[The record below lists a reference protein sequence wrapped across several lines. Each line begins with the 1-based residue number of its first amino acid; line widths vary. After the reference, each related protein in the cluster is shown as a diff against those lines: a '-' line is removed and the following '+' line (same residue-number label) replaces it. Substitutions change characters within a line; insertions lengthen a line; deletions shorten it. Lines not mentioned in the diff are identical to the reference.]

1 MNQLFDVLYNSKS
14 GQAAAALAALADALV
29 EITLHDPDPMNRTEA
44 ARLMT
49 SFRGEE
55 IDRVRLAGALD
66 DSFFR
71 VRYYAVQVLADA
83 ADPAVLNRLA
93 PLLGDIDPM
102 VRQEVLS
109 AFVKHGVGY
118 ETIVP
123 ELVLLL
129 RDSNPAIRTNAARVL
144 GQTGSGLAVTKLLAH
159 LHDPDSRVTQAA
171 AQALGELGDEAA
183 AEALFALVNDETT
196 YYRLREACLLALA
209 KIDPPGLTDMLF
221 ALLDERDLTLRRM
234 VVNAV
239 NRVPQAAQVHAL
251 LDAAD
256 WHTSL
261 VRPVRDALVRAG
273 GGAVEAVM
281 VVSLGHVRE
290 WVRALAVEVLGEL
303 QCADAVTDILPLLGD
318 EAREVRVLA
327 ANALGQI
334 GDVGAVAP
342 LKAALKDDVWLVQ
355 VAAAS
360 ALARIDSPEAHAAS
374 SDWQIEQRLPPDK
387 LDLDTDEP
395 PPEVDLSDIL

>member
-1 MNQLFDVLYNSKS
+1 METLFDVLYKS
-14 GQAAAALAALADALV
+14 DSPKAAAALAALADALV
-29 EITLHDPDPMNRTEA
+29 EITLHDPDSMKRTDA
-44 ARLMT
+44 ARLLT
-49 SFRGEE
+49 SFHKNE
-55 IDRVRLAGALD
+55 IDPMRLADALTD
-66 DSFFR
+66 TYFR
-71 VRYYAVQVLADA
+71 VRYYAVQVLGDVD
-83 ADPAVLNRLA
+83 DPAVLNRLA

-102 VRQEVLS
+102 VRQEVLA
-109 AFVKHGVGY
+109 AFVKHGVGN

-129 RDSNPAIRTNAARVL
+129 RDSNPAIRTNAAKVL
-144 GQTGSGLAVTKLLAH
+144 GQTGSPLAVSKLLAH
-159 LHDPDSRVTQAA
+159 LHDPDSRVTRAA
-171 AQALGELGDEAA
+171 AEALGELGDASAA
-183 AEALFALVNDETT
+183 QPLFNLVNDETT
-196 YYRLREACLLALA
+196 YYRLREAALLAIA
-209 KIDPPGLTDMLF
+209 KIDPPGLADMLF
-221 ALLDERDLTLRRM
+221 TLLAERDLDLRRM
-234 VVNAV
+234 VINAV
-239 NRVPQAAQVHAL
+239 NGVPEAEQVHAL

-273 GGAVEAVM
+273 GEPIETVM
-281 VVSLGHVRE
+281 IESLGHVRE

-303 QCADAVTDILPLLGD
+303 ACAEAVTAVLPLLQD

-334 GDVGAVAP
+334 GDEQAVGP
-342 LKAALKDDVWLVQ
+342 LRAALKDEAWLVQ

-360 ALARIDSPEAHAAS
+360 ALARINSPEAHTAS
-374 SDWQIEQRLPPDK
+374 SDWRMEQRLPSDK